1 MGENNTKPFELKTS
15 ITTGSGEEVQSEQK
29 MPMNTFDIINA
40 QKAKEEA
47 EGLDNSKLKRPLTT
61 KDTPQIKMYL
71 ILSEYSYDNNED
83 QIIHDWELFY
93 GTTQDLYDHLK
104 LLITDDGVNYDV
116 MKSRLLVNGENTRLK
131 NNASVY
137 QFMSMQIER
146 GNVVDE
152 TDFDINDYYYD
163 LPEDEEEFY
172 HGKEAW

>member
-15 ITTGSGEEVQSEQK
+15 ITTGSGEQVQSEQK
-29 MPMNTFDIINA
+29 MPQNTLDIVN
-40 QKAKEEA
+40 QVKANG
-47 EGLDNSKLKRPLTT
+47 GLDKEKLQRPFTT
-61 KDTPQIKMYL
+61 KNTPQIKMYL
-71 ILSEYSYDNNED
+71 ILSEYSYIENPD

-104 LLITDDGVNYDV
+104 LLITDEGANYDV

-146 GNVVDE
+146 GNVIDD
-152 TDFDINDYYYD
+152 TNFDIEDYYYD
-163 LPEDEEEFY
+163 LPDEEEEFY
-172 HGKEAW
+172 HGKETW

>member
-15 ITTGSGEEVQSEQK
+15 ITTGSGEHVQSEQK
-29 MPMNTFDIINA
+29 MPMNTLEIVN
-40 QKAKEEA
+40 KAKA
-47 EGLDNSKLKRPLTT
+47 EGIDKEKLKRPLTT

-71 ILSEYSYDNNED
+71 ILSEYSYDDSED

-104 LLITDDGVNYDV
+104 LLITDEGVNYDV

-152 TDFDINDYYYD
+152 TDFDIEEYYYD